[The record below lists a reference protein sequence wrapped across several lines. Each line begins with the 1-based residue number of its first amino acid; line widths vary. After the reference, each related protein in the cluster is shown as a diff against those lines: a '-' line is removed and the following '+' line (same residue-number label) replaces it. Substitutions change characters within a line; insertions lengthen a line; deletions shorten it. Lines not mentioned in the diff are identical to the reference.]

1 MLKIENVSKTYHSKG
16 TDYPVLKK
24 ISAVIHNGEFVAVMG
39 PSGSGKTTLLNV
51 ISGFISADE
60 GKVLLDGN
68 DFLTEEESR
77 LSEIRQHKLG
87 FVFQDFMLLNGLT
100 IRENIFLPQIIAGR
114 EQRQMERNTQ
124 NLLTVF
130 GIEEIAEKYPAEV
143 SGGQKQ
149 RTSIARAL
157 SNNPSIV
164 LADEPTGN
172 LDSKLSVPLAYFCWS
187 FLNLFLET
195 QETAFSIGWQGLCI
209 AFIFSVLNWLIL
221 RAVNCSYIKKLDIL
235 KILKTSDENEKAADG
250 NLPKLILGALLVPG
264 GIAAF
269 FTLQNIGG
277 LLNTL
282 LAYVSLAAAV
292 LGVYILIIQCSSIG
306 DILKKYSIRAYYRN
320 IVFYNLLKQK
330 IRQYTRSIFAA
341 TLLIT
346 FTTFGI
352 GFIAAGFIDGYNTA
366 LNEPYDYTIHTTYE
380 HPMTEQRICEIAEES
395 NTSITET
402 ARIDSLLVGVQNTYK
417 TGETDWSSRI
427 VVSESSFNSLSG
439 EDITVSRGSFTV
451 YYDSIMEYKLNAF
464 SADKSL
470 FYNPTTR
477 QEFSLVQSEP
487 VCRNGLFNT
496 RSIFSSFL
504 ILNDEDYSLLSDLLE
519 NQYKTVSYMINVTD
533 WRSTS
538 DFQNNILQAIVS
550 DNNGE
555 LFTNW
560 HNSAAFSKTGGH
572 AEYLPYE
579 GNETRVA
586 RIWSLYPQSKLSST
600 TTQFEAF
607 ATYLM
612 LMLFIAV
619 IAFVSAVM
627 IIGLKL
633 ISTIWD
639 DSEVYGNLRRL
650 GMKRKN
656 ITTLITEQMLFVY
669 FIPAV
674 LGCVIGGFTTYRIM
688 LVSGIIYIDETMR
701 FVGCVC
707 GFVLILQLV
716 IFLLLRSR
724 ILRSLSIRKSL

>member
-114 EQRQMERNTQ
+114 EQSQMERNTQ

-282 LAYVSLAAAV
+282 LAYVSLATPV

-306 DILKKYSIRAYYRN
+306 DILKKYNIRAYYRN

-439 EDITVSRGSFTV
+439 EDIKKF
-451 YYDSIMEYKLNAF
+451 
-464 SADKSL
+464 
-470 FYNPTTR
+470 
-477 QEFSLVQSEP
+477 
-487 VCRNGLFNT
+487 
-496 RSIFSSFL
+496 
-504 ILNDEDYSLLSDLLE
+504 IL
-519 NQYKTVSYMINVTD
+519 
-533 WRSTS
+533 
-538 DFQNNILQAIVS
+538 
-550 DNNGE
+550 
-555 LFTNW
+555 
-560 HNSAAFSKTGGH
+560 
-572 AEYLPYE
+572 
-579 GNETRVA
+579 
-586 RIWSLYPQSKLSST
+586 
-600 TTQFEAF
+600 
-607 ATYLM
+607 
-612 LMLFIAV
+612 
-619 IAFVSAVM
+619 
-627 IIGLKL
+627 
-633 ISTIWD
+633 
-639 DSEVYGNLRRL
+639 
-650 GMKRKN
+650 
-656 ITTLITEQMLFVY
+656 
-669 FIPAV
+669 
-674 LGCVIGGFTTYRIM
+674 
-688 LVSGIIYIDETMR
+688 
-701 FVGCVC
+701 
-707 GFVLILQLV
+707 
-716 IFLLLRSR
+716 
-724 ILRSLSIRKSL
+724 